1 MTDTPTHSDLED
13 RLRSHYQVDA
23 GRVRPRPLELDEVLR
38 LAERASGGT
47 RQSLQQPVE
56 GLAPM
61 IVERQIE
68 TARHWPRR
76 HLITASAVAAAVVGI
91 AVSGL
96 VVVTREDDPTRQVA
110 ATQPGTVDGLVTEE
124 VEAGVERII
133 SDGAGHDLD
142 EGHPDF
148 HYDMDDVAIMP
159 DGTIWLWS
167 SYRGTDNDANPPG
180 GLVWVLG
187 ESGETTTPLPSH
199 YCYIPDSQLGVICFD
214 PDEQVEVPY
223 LGGVGINALATAPD
237 GTVWAVGGYDGEG
250 GGLYHITPGFSTNA
264 ARPTT

>member
-1 MTDTPTHSDLED
+1 MTSTRDT
-13 RLRSHYQVDA
+13 
-23 GRVRPRPLELDEVLR
+23 
-38 LAERASGGT
+38 
-47 RQSLQQPVE
+47 
-56 GLAPM
+56 
-61 IVERQIE
+61 
-68 TARHWPRR
+68 
-76 HLITASAVAAAVVGI
+76 
-91 AVSGL
+91 
-96 VVVTREDDPTRQVA
+96 
-110 ATQPGTVDGLVTEE
+110 
-124 VEAGVERII
+124 
-133 SDGAGHDLD
+133 
-142 EGHPDF
+142 PDF